1 MKIVLI
7 SGLSGSGKSIALR
20 LLEDVGFMCVDNL
33 PVEMLPDLVDHYRQG
48 GQTDRLGV
56 SVDIRSRFRLQ
67 DLQRFVADLRA
78 QGHTLDIL
86 FLTADERVLLR
97 RFSETR
103 RSHPLAHEYQTLLE
117 SLAHERRYL
126 QPVQE
131 VAYVLDTSLLSAQ
144 QLRQCVQQ
152 WLGLPQAA
160 LRVVLESFGF
170 KYGAPVSLDFVFD
183 VRFLPNPFYDPALR
197 PFSGLDQPIQD
208 FFAAQPRMAQM
219 VDDIGGFLQRWLP
232 QMQAES
238 RSYVNI
244 GIGCTGGQ
252 HRSVYIVEAL
262 AQRLSGYCVLVR
274 HRQLNRAA

>member
-20 LLEDVGFMCVDNL
+20 LLEDVGFVCVDNL
-33 PVEMLPDLVDHYRQG
+33 PVEMLPDLVAHYRQG
-48 GQTDRLGV
+48 GKTDRLGV

-78 QGHTLDIL
+78 EGHELDIL
-86 FLTADERVLLR
+86 FLTAEEGVLLR

-103 RSHPLAHEYQTLLE
+103 RSHPLAHEHKTLLE

-131 VAYVLDTSLLSAQ
+131 AGYVLDTSLLSAQ
-144 QLRQCVQQ
+144 QLRQRVQQ
-152 WLGLPQAA
+152 WLGLPRVA
-160 LRVVLESFGF
+160 LQIVLESFGF
-170 KYGAPVSLDFVFD
+170 KYGAPVNMDFVFD

-197 PFSGLDQPIQD
+197 PFTGLDGPIKD
-208 FFAAQPRMAQM
+208 FFSAQPRMGQM
-219 VDDIGGFLQRWLP
+219 VDDIDGFLQRWLP
-232 QMQAES
+232 QMHEES

-262 AQRLSGYCVLVR
+262 AQRLSAYSVLVR
-274 HRQLNRAA
+274 HRQLHQAV

>member
-20 LLEDVGFMCVDNL
+20 LLEDLGFVCVDNL
-33 PVEMLPDLVDHYRQG
+33 PVEMLPDLVTHYRQG
-48 GQTDRLGV
+48 GKTDRLGV

-67 DLQRFVADLRA
+67 DLQRFVTGLRA
-78 QGHTLDIL
+78 EGHELDIL
-86 FLTADERVLLR
+86 FLTAEDGVLMR

-103 RSHPLAHEYQTLLE
+103 RSHPLAHEHKTLRE

-131 VAYVLDTSLLSAQ
+131 AGYVLDTSLLSAQ
-144 QLRQCVQQ
+144 ELRQRVQQ
-152 WLGLPQAA
+152 WLGLP
-160 LRVVLESFGF
+160 RVGLQIVLESFGF
-170 KYGAPVSLDFVFD
+170 KYGAPVNMDFVFD

-197 PFSGLDQPIQD
+197 PFTGLDAPIKD
-208 FFAAQPRMAQM
+208 FFAAQPRMGQM
-219 VDDIGGFLQRWLP
+219 VDDINGFLQRWLP
-232 QMQAES
+232 QMHEES

-262 AQRLSGYCVLVR
+262 ARRLSAYSVLVR
-274 HRQLNRAA
+274 HRQLHQAA